1 LEFCGEIK
9 CEQTGNKRID
19 PGCNGNIIKE
29 NRKKQLFCLVT
40 KITNLIFFFQMEHFI
55 ERLDTVL
62 DNDPFNDIDW
72 TLLSR
77 NDYEVS

>member
-1 LEFCGEIK
+1 
-9 CEQTGNKRID
+9 
-19 PGCNGNIIKE
+19 
-29 NRKKQLFCLVT
+29 
-40 KITNLIFFFQMEHFI
+40 MEHFI